1 METMITQFPADSS
14 DAKSVAGHPIVVPA
28 PVQPGDDAETVADRP
43 SIVQSPVQPGYDAET
58 VTDRPL
64 IVPALVQP
72 GDDAETVANRLSI
85 VPVLAQ
91 PYNNNA
97 ITILSSA
104 IPTTTEFSTGVPMTL
119 VWITVPDAEQTMF
132 ASSIPTSATLSD
144 IAETADN
151 ISHSTAVPPCPAS
164 SSKESD
170 VEATDVP
177 DMLESSSESYK
188 LSSGGSESGDTDNFD
203 VPTISLQ
210 EEHSDA
216 NDQKCVNVSV
226 KGGVKCRRSK
236 KICPVKHC
244 GAEVIHLPRHL
255 RETHKWHKE
264 HARTAIQHYSLRK
277 TYTYSN
283 SYSSLSAHRKDSHKH
298 RRCPVAGCLSIVKRL
313 PPHLMQHHRISRNSE
328 QFTQLC
334 KTARKRARQVQ
345 ERPSTEGECVDSIHL
360 QKVGGLHTDDNASVC
375 SEGNGNSCA
384 EKTLD
389 SQLDIDDS
397 FCRPN
402 NNDVD
407 DDSDKFFYEVNYNND
422 CESGEINETSCSE
435 CSDFDDFKK
444 WLQSP
449 DGGLK
454 TEKCALQ
461 HAFQVQ
467 RIAAVTTG
475 NPTIS
480 VLTDRKSVKEK
491 FLLSYVAEKQLLPGT
506 VKSYLTSLRHW
517 CSYILSE
524 RIAETT
530 EAKQAVQ
537 SMFQTAGHWISSY
550 RRDTLKRH
558 LKKHDDDIGKLI
570 SAEDVASF
578 DRSAVALEAVKLIAT
593 AQTHTV
599 AMSQQQ
605 YTHVRDFLMVNVAI
619 ANANR
624 SGVLSEM
631 TVEQLKHASKMDDNY
646 IISVSEHKTA
656 IIYGPAKV
664 IVSSTLYSWLMAF
677 VNDVRQRC
685 VILAGDQQATNCLF
699 VSWNGEQLSS
709 GQVTRCIQNI
719 WSRAGLGKITCTLIR
734 KAAVS
739 AIHQQCPDQKANL
752 ADLMCHNVSTASKYY
767 RQVDRNRT
775 STEAAKHLSS
785 VMRPAK
791 LAVDVHSESDDVH
804 DKTTSASEPFTHVQ
818 GRFSWNDE
826 LRNVLLSVFRDEIS
840 SKSVSVGEVSSKIK
854 GNKIL
859 AAIGCR
865 RVYDKLRRE
874 MLQKCSGDVGESDV
888 PVCLPVEKETLQ
900 AKVAR
905 MAENDQNDD
914 DVPPT
919 SINSGLQK
927 LFKANELE
935 VIQAQCRHIIAS
947 GPISCERITK
957 ALEQST
963 SGATL
968 LRKYSID
975 QIISRVKYERRK
987 IVLCLRK

>member
-1 METMITQFPADSS
+1 METMITQLPADSS

-43 SIVQSPVQPGYDAET
+43 LIVQSPVQPGDGAETVTDRPLIVPALVQPGDDAETVADRPLIVQSPVQPGDDAET

-375 SEGNGNSCA
+375 SEGNGNSNCA

-435 CSDFDDFKK
+435 CSDLDDFKK

-461 HAFQVQ
+461 HAFQED
-467 RIAAVTTG
+467 
-475 NPTIS
+475 S
-480 VLTDRKSVKEK
+480 CCD
-491 FLLSYVAEKQLLPGT
+491 
-506 VKSYLTSLRHW
+506 
-517 CSYILSE
+517 
-524 RIAETT
+524 
-530 EAKQAVQ
+530 
-537 SMFQTAGHWISSY
+537 Y
-550 RRDTLKRH
+550 R
-558 LKKHDDDIGKLI
+558 
-570 SAEDVASF
+570 
-578 DRSAVALEAVKLIAT
+578 
-593 AQTHTV
+593 
-599 AMSQQQ
+599 
-605 YTHVRDFLMVNVAI
+605 
-619 ANANR
+619 
-624 SGVLSEM
+624 
-631 TVEQLKHASKMDDNY
+631 
-646 IISVSEHKTA
+646 
-656 IIYGPAKV
+656 
-664 IVSSTLYSWLMAF
+664 
-677 VNDVRQRC
+677 
-685 VILAGDQQATNCLF
+685 
-699 VSWNGEQLSS
+699 
-709 GQVTRCIQNI
+709 
-719 WSRAGLGKITCTLIR
+719 
-734 KAAVS
+734 
-739 AIHQQCPDQKANL
+739 
-752 ADLMCHNVSTASKYY
+752 
-767 RQVDRNRT
+767 
-775 STEAAKHLSS
+775 
-785 VMRPAK
+785 
-791 LAVDVHSESDDVH
+791 
-804 DKTTSASEPFTHVQ
+804 
-818 GRFSWNDE
+818 
-826 LRNVLLSVFRDEIS
+826 
-840 SKSVSVGEVSSKIK
+840 
-854 GNKIL
+854 
-859 AAIGCR
+859 
-865 RVYDKLRRE
+865 
-874 MLQKCSGDVGESDV
+874 
-888 PVCLPVEKETLQ
+888 
-900 AKVAR
+900 
-905 MAENDQNDD
+905 
-914 DVPPT
+914 
-919 SINSGLQK
+919 
-927 LFKANELE
+927 
-935 VIQAQCRHIIAS
+935 
-947 GPISCERITK
+947 
-957 ALEQST
+957 
-963 SGATL
+963 
-968 LRKYSID
+968 
-975 QIISRVKYERRK
+975 
-987 IVLCLRK
+987 